1 MHPIPMNIRPRYSRG
16 DDVRRDRRGFTILE
30 IAVVLAIMGIVT
42 AIALPAFERMQR
54 NSRLSALGNDLR
66 VLAGAFQHYNA
77 ATGGWP
83 PLSTEVGIVPAGM
96 QDYLRDTNWTRQTA
110 FGGGY
115 VWERNVTHNGRKVR
129 AAIALQS
136 TEDSPVRMTS
146 AEFARFDEQF
156 DDGNPATGFI
166 QAGYLDL
173 PLYVIE
179 DDPDYVA
186 ATTPGADTA
195 AEAAA
200 KAAEEAA
207 AAKAAEEAAAQAAAE
222 AAAAEAAAKEAAA
235 KEAAAAEAAAAE
247 AAAKEAAAK
256 EAAVKALQ
264 TAQATAAANLATD
277 LTRYQ
282 QLVAWADK
290 LDVKGPKN
298 VENRLDDLKDAVKD
312 YGKASVDTKNL
323 NALATEVD
331 DAREALDKALD
342 QFEKQLQAAQERA
355 DKRKK

>member
-222 AAAAEAAAKEAAA
+222 AAAAEAAAAEAAA
-235 KEAAAAEAAAAE
+235 KE